1 MSILLMRIGLL
12 SVVSVV
18 SVIKQWERETHV
30 QQHVY
35 DANSDRKKSAGR
47 KAFINV
53 IKLIK

>member
-1 MSILLMRIGLL
+1 MSILLTRIGLL